1 MTPGRPVRVAV
12 LGATGAVGTEMLRV
26 LEQRRFPVASLRALA
41 TERSAGRRLK
51 FADGEVTVEAVGPAS
66 FQEIDLALFSAGA
79 SASKQ
84 WAPAAV
90 RSGATVVDNSSAWR
104 SDPKVPLV
112 VPEVNPRALEWH
124 GGLIAN
130 PNCSTIQMVVA
141 LKPLHDAAKIKRV
154 IVSTYQ
160 AVSGKSGK
168 AMLELA
174 EATRA
179 ALDGKTPPAV
189 LFPKPMC
196 FNVSFDWPFAENG
209 FTEEEMKMTKET
221 VKIMEDNSIKV
232 TATTARVPVFRG
244 HAEAVYIETERRLS
258 AAAARDLLAKAPGV
272 VVQDDPAAKSWP
284 TPLEAEGQD
293 PVYVGRI
300 REDHVQ
306 DRALWFWVVSDNL
319 RKGAALN
326 AVQIG
331 EILLAKGMF
340 KPKQPLFV

>member
-1 MTPGRPVRVAV
+1 
-12 LGATGAVGTEMLRV
+12 MLRV